1 MCLVYEVLKS
11 SQFFFKYVKLQ
22 SCRCDSDSVPDQ
34 ENICWTKW
42 QCLVCTMVDTD
53 KYLVV
58 ILSDYHYHSTILLIC
73 NEDRKWNLVF
83 EGLKTNAGRVTGC
96 VVRFPSK
103 HKNISIGAAGSD
115 QIVAMSVAGNHFP
128 LADGK
133 STLF

>member
-1 MCLVYEVLKS
+1 ME
-11 SQFFFKYVKLQ
+11 LQ

-58 ILSDYHYHSTILLIC
+58 ILSEYHSTILLIC
-73 NEDRKWNLVF
+73 NEDRKWTFVF
-83 EGLKTNAGRVTGC
+83 ESLKTNAGRVTRC

-115 QIVAMSVAGNHFP
+115 QIVDMSVWQATISL

-133 STLF
+133 STLFQGWLK